1 MINYDRIGGSL
12 MGREK
17 VSDNIYYDSD
27 RKKYYVYFNYGKDD
41 SGKYIRKVKT
51 YPNLKEAKRDLKT
64 FESEKANDRL
74 IAPTGITFSEYVSNW
89 VKYKQLSCEKTTLYG
104 YRSMLNKHILPTIGN
119 LPLQSINSDVIK
131 DYFYKKSIG
140 FNGAQPLSENSLR
153 KHYDLLKQIFDRAVD
168 EEKIR
173 VNPLKILIPPK
184 KTKADIA
191 VYTIDQLKKLISV
204 STGTRMEIIIKLA
217 VYLGLRREEICGL
230 KWSSINLENK
240 IIYINNARTYA
251 GLNIEKTTK
260 TERSKRTLYMPDD
273 LFNTLM
279 TIKEEQEKIK
289 NLYHTTEG
297 FEYVVSM
304 NNGKPMRPN
313 YVSDCFKQMI
323 EDANL
328 PHITLHGLRHSFAS
342 VANEKHV
349 SIYEISTILGHSNVK
364 VTEQIYTH
372 LFDKT
377 HQESINTVADNLV

>member
-1 MINYDRIGGSL
+1 MS
-12 MGREK
+12 REK
-17 VSDNIYYDSD
+17 VADNIYYDSD
-27 RKKYYVYFNYGKDD
+27 RKKYYVYFNYGKDQT
-41 SGKYIRKVKT
+41 GKYVRKVKT
-51 YPNLKEAKRDLKT
+51 YSNLKEAKKDLKT

-74 IAPTGITFSEYVSNW
+74 IAPTGITFGEYVANW
-89 VKYKQLSCEKTTLYG
+89 IKYKQLSCEKTTLYG
-104 YRSMLNKHILPTIGN
+104 YKSMLNKHILPAIGKM
-119 LPLQSINSDVIK
+119 PLQSINSDVIK
-131 DYFYKKSIG
+131 DYLYKKNAG
-140 FNGAQPLSENSLR
+140 LNGSQPLSENSLR

-204 STGTRMEIIIKLA
+204 ATGTRMEIIIKLA

-230 KWSSINLENK
+230 KWSAINLENK
-240 IIYINNARTYA
+240 IVYINNARTYA
-251 GLNIEKTTK
+251 GSNIEKTTK

-273 LFNTLM
+273 LFNTLV
-279 TIKEEQEKIK
+279 TIKEEQERIK
-289 NLYHTTEG
+289 DSYHTTEG

-377 HQESINTVADNLV
+377 HQESIDIVADNLV